1 VLEVLS
7 EREYRDRGRWRADRK
22 GLRVWSNSEHRLTE
36 VLDVRH
42 GAIEASNEARA
53 KGYEKVGTLYL
64 TLKNSSLRR

>member
-7 EREYRDRGRWRADRK
+7 EREYWDRGRWRADRK

-42 GAIEASNEARA
+42 GAIEASNGARA
-53 KGYEKVGTLYL
+53 KGYEKVGTVLS
-64 TLKNSSLRR
+64 T